1 MFSDLMK
8 LLALAFSK
16 PKEEDKFYAPQ
27 QTVVDLTSLL
37 NVDSQTLRN
46 VLGGSQNE
54 FIKNVLATVTDDW
67 DSEWKYQHL
76 RRSSLKAS
84 YDDLQ
89 QIQGILDGHEIPYE
103 TIIRQNPV
111 RFKSTY
117 NLIMAKAGILPSKGH
132 IHRDLKRHIQMQNTK
147 A

>member
-1 MFSDLMK
+1 MFSDLIK
-8 LLALAFSK
+8 LVALAFSK
-16 PKEEDKFYAPQ
+16 SEEDMFYAPN

-37 NVDSQTLRN
+37 GNDSQRLKEALTN
-46 VLGGSQNE
+46 TQSD
-54 FIKNVLATVTDDW
+54 FIKNVSATLLGEW

-89 QIQGILDGHEIPYE
+89 QIQGILEEHEIPYKVL
-103 TIIRQNPV
+103 TRQNPV

-117 NLIMAKAGILPSKGH
+117 NLIMAKAGILPTKGH
-132 IHRDLKRHIQMQNTK
+132 IHRDLKRHILMQNTK